1 MNHSDCFMKKW
12 IKDCIRKVRV
22 LLLRARSG
30 GAPLIET
37 PSTAIVVAPHPDDEV
52 FGCCGLMQRLLGS
65 GKRVELVI
73 MTGGGGSHSGC
84 CSIDE
89 ASLIAHRRELT
100 LKAASLYGLSEVHV
114 HYLDFPDGGI
124 APEHSEAK
132 RLQALLDSL
141 LKDEGDAAVFF
152 PHQEGEGWPDHIRT
166 AEIVSSLCAKNH
178 PKVKRYEYCVW
189 FWFYNCWRI
198 DWKRARLL
206 KMSNEEYRCKQQ
218 AIDAYILPK
227 APCGKPWSGVLP
239 GVFVEAN
246 RWSRELYFEVTD

>member
-1 MNHSDCFMKKW
+1 MMNMIDN
-12 IKDCIRKVRV
+12 IRKLRYFAIRA
-22 LLLRARSG
+22 LLDHTKQIQLS
-30 GAPLIET
+30 
-37 PSTAIVVAPHPDDEV
+37 STSIVVAPHPDDEV

-89 ASLIAHRRELT
+89 VSLIAHRRELT
-100 LKAASLYGLSEVHV
+100 LKAASLYGLSEAHV
-114 HYLDFPDGGI
+114 HFLDFPDGGI

-141 LKDEGDAAVFF
+141 LKDEPDAAVFF
-152 PHQEGEGWPDHIRT
+152 PHRDGEGWPDHIRT
-166 AEIVSSLCAKNH
+166 AEIVSNLCAKNH

-206 KMSNEEYRCKQQ
+206 KMNSEEYRCKQQ
-218 AIDAYILPK
+218 AIDTYILPK

-239 GVFVEAN
+239 DVFVEAN
-246 RWSRELYFEVTD
+246 RWSRELFFEY